1 MRAPHPFPARMAPE
15 LALASVSRVDV
26 GPVLD
31 PMCGSGMVLKAA
43 LRAGKTAIG
52 FDVDPLAV
60 LMSTV
65 WTSAPPE
72 DLEGAADATVAKALL
87 LRNPRLPWMDGD
99 DETSTF
105 VDFWFGRTQQ
115 YDLRRLAATVHN
127 SPNTVER
134 DALRLALSRT
144 IIAKSRGA
152 SLASDVS
159 HSRPH
164 RTRTTNDYDVYAGFK
179 LAARNIS
186 KALSESATRAD
197 ASVGLG
203 DARELSTVRENSV
216 GMVVT
221 SPPYLNAIDY
231 LRGHRLALVWL
242 GHRISDLRT
251 IRSESIGAERSMQSN
266 VALTD
271 DAGLLDG
278 LRLGEF
284 DPRLNGML
292 TRYVFDLNRMMAE
305 CYRVLR
311 PGAEAILVVGN
322 CMIRGQFVDNANFVA
337 AAGERQGMRLILRT
351 ERELPANRRYLPP
364 PRANDE
370 ALLSR
375 RMRTEVVL
383 RLQKP
388 VVA

>member
-15 LALASVSRVDV
+15 LALASVSRVKI
-26 GPVLD
+26 GPILD

-43 LRAGKTAIG
+43 LGAGKTAIG

-60 LMSTV
+60 LMSRV
-65 WTSAPPE
+65 WTSAPP
-72 DLEGAADATVAKALL
+72 DNLEGAADAVVSKALL
-87 LRNPRLPWMDGD
+87 LRTPHLPWMDD
-99 DETSTF
+99 DKETCTF
-105 VDFWFGRTQQ
+105 VDFWFGKAQQ
-115 YDLRRLAATVHN
+115 RDLRRLAATIHV
-127 SPNTVER
+127 STDTAER
-134 DALRLALSRT
+134 DALRLALSR
-144 IIAKSRGA
+144 IIIVKSRGA

-164 RTRTTNDYDVYAGFK
+164 RTRAENDYDVYSGFK

-186 KALSESATRAD
+186 RALAVSATRAD

-203 DARELSTVRENSV
+203 DARQLSTVKEGSV

-251 IRSESIGAERSMQSN
+251 IRSGSIGAERSMRSDL
-266 VALTD
+266 VATEVP
-271 DAGLLDG
+271 GLLDS
-278 LRLGEF
+278 LRLTEF

-311 PGAEAILVVGN
+311 PGAEAVMVVGN
-322 CMIRGQFVDNANFVA
+322 CTIRGQFVDNATFVA
-337 AAGERQGMRLILRT
+337 AAGERQGLRLILRT
-351 ERELPANRRYLPP
+351 ERELPASRRYLPP
-364 PRANDE
+364 PRADDE

-375 RMRTEVVL
+375 RMRTEAVL

-388 VVA
+388 AVA